1 MSTPNELTEV
11 IHEWSEVF
19 MRRSGR
25 DFKHCLDETGLSF
38 SQIIVLMRLY
48 HGGKSDVSGIGE
60 QLGIT
65 NAAAS
70 QSIDRLVNLG
80 LIERNEDP
88 EDRRVKQLVL
98 TRKGQAVVRKSVE
111 ARSHWI
117 ESLTESLTPEQQQ
130 VTILALTLL
139 TKAARATQE

>member
-1 MSTPNELTEV
+1 MSPTNELTEV
-11 IHEWSEVF
+11 VHEWSEVF

-38 SQIIVLMRLY
+38 SQFIVLMRLY
-48 HGGKSDVSGIGE
+48 HGGKSDISGIGE

-80 LIERNEDP
+80 LIERTEDP
-88 EDRRVKQLVL
+88 DDRRAKQLVL
-98 TRKGQAVVRKSVE
+98 TRKGQALIRKSVE
-111 ARSHWI
+111 VRSQWI
-117 ESLTESLTPEQQQ
+117 ESLTEALTPEQQQ

-139 TKAARATQE
+139 TKAARAAKE